1 MRLILYNFNEIC
13 LISFYGVVLTIMLW
27 DQWNKKNLSF
37 WKEPGNVQTNSSVS
51 LLYAA
56 LQSKLVWLILRTFS
70 RDIFRWSPPEEVWW
84 RLFFAEPTRWP
95 QENSIQDRGFRILEG
110 SKVPIFWHLK
120 MKLPGKSNDLYMP
133 QNPQNLWTFQRPFNF
148 GGDWMD
154 PTCDVFFNL
163 ALPRERP
170 LVMFVL

>member
-84 RLFFAEPTRWP
+84 RLVFCWT
-95 QENSIQDRGFRILEG
+95 NSMATGEFNTGSWIQ
-110 SKVPIFWHLK
+110 
-120 MKLPGKSNDLYMP
+120 
-133 QNPQNLWTFQRPFNF
+133 NF
-148 GGDWMD
+148 GRLKSANILAFKNETSREIKWPLHAPKSPKFVKNSETFKFWWWLDGPDLW
-154 PTCDVFFNL
+154 CFFNL